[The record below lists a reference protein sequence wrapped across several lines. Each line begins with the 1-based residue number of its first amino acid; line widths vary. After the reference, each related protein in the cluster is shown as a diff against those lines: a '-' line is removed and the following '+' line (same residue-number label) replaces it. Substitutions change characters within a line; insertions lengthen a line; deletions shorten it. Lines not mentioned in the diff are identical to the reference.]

1 MPDNSDYFD
10 FEEDIHDFDE
20 EGFEARVWN
29 LLVLI
34 NPGDEELALQQ
45 FNRWREHL
53 SEDGQPLEADSDWLP
68 ALFTAIAWQS
78 GFDVERDDLE
88 SLQSA
93 VNELSARFNL
103 QLDWGGDLDDEDFAE
118 GLDGVQLMSTAFDR
132 LREQLHAVERGCRQ
146 RRLHRRDGAD
156 PRRRRDAGAVLA
168 AERGN
173 PAGQRPVLS
182 DGPIRRAR
190 PGGDDLGAAYGRY
203 CALALAITALTR
215 SRSVCREIARAP
227 SAMACARSS
236 AVTS

>member
-20 EGFEARVWN
+20 DGFEARVWN

-53 SEDGQPLEADSDWLP
+53 AEDGQPLEADSDWLP

-78 GFDVERDDLE
+78 GFEGERDDLE

-132 LREQLHAVERGCRQ
+132 LREHNYTLWSV
-146 RRLHRRDGAD
+146 
-156 PRRRRDAGAVLA
+156 DAG
-168 AERGN
+168 
-173 PAGQRPVLS
+173 S
-182 DGPIRRAR
+182 DGFT
-190 PGGDDLGAAYGRY
+190 GVM
-203 CALALAITALTR
+203 ALTR
-215 SRSVCREIARAP
+215 DDDARLALCSLLNVEIRLGSDP
-227 SAMACARSS
+227 F
-236 AVTS
+236 

>member
-20 EGFEARVWN
+20 DGFEARVWN

-78 GFDVERDDLE
+78 GFEVERDDLE

-118 GLDGVQLMSTAFDR
+118 DLDGVQLMSTAFDR
-132 LREQLHAVERGCRQ
+132 LREHNYTLWSVDTG
-146 RRLHRRDGAD
+146 
-156 PRRRRDAGAVLA
+156 
-168 AERGN
+168 
-173 PAGQRPVLS
+173 S
-182 DGPIRRAR
+182 DGFT
-190 PGGDDLGAAYGRY
+190 GVM
-203 CALALAITALTR
+203 ALTR
-215 SRSVCREIARAP
+215 DQGEGRFVVIRGLDANLNSVSVDGIAVGTP
-227 SAMACARSS
+227 
-236 AVTS
+236 